1 MNGVN
6 GLHRRR
12 PELVE
17 GFLDHDLP
25 YFAWGSGPPLV
36 YLRGFSTTNA
46 NPTGMQRSFEVRMMR
61 SLSQQFHVHAV
72 TRPAHLPADV
82 TMADIATWHADAIL
96 DRFDGPVDVL
106 GVSSGGSVALQLA
119 ADHPQTVHRMV
130 VAASGYTMST
140 PARIAQM
147 RYVTAIAEGRRG
159 AHYLAPQKVSTRAV
173 ALPLGAVMWLL
184 DPLLRPKDPSD
195 MVAFARAEDTFNL
208 EDRLREISAPLLVI
222 AGGRDSVYPADIVR
236 DTAAHV
242 QHGKLLVYASAGHG
256 GTITSR
262 TFGRDV
268 ADFLSET

>member
-1 MNGVN
+1 MNGVE

-82 TMADIATWHADAIL
+82 TMADIATWHADAIF
-96 DRFDGPVDVL
+96 DRFDGPVHVL

-119 ADHPQTVHRMV
+119 ADHPQIVRRMV
-130 VAASGYTMST
+130 IAASGYRMST
-140 PARIAQM
+140 SARIAQM
-147 RYVTAIAEGRRG
+147 RYVTSIAEGRRG
-159 AHYLAPQKVSTRAV
+159 AHYLARQKVSYTN
-173 ALPLGAVMWLL
+173 
-184 DPLLRPKDPSD
+184 S
-195 MVAFARAEDTFNL
+195 
-208 EDRLREISAPLLVI
+208 
-222 AGGRDSVYPADIVR
+222 
-236 DTAAHV
+236 
-242 QHGKLLVYASAGHG
+242 
-256 GTITSR
+256 GTSPR
-262 TFGRDV
+262 RSDV
-268 ADFLSET
+268 AAGSSSSAERSIRHGRFRARRGRFRPEGSSRGDQRPPPGDRRRPRQRVSG